1 MRIEKATLCMMA
13 SSMLLAA
20 ANAATFHWKDDA
32 QSTSWTNKA
41 NYVENV
47 VPSAGDIV
55 EVGNTTVYLSDSDM
69 DSFNLAS
76 SLGRV
81 RPTNANARIEFTI
94 SGTDEPLSFGASIR
108 YHNGSYTDKRGK
120 IVKKGPG
127 RLELT
132 SRDGGYAYATD
143 MEVVEGILSIKTSAA
158 TSGNSWFG
166 DVAIS
171 NDASFVTRTS
181 GRTWVQRLYGEGTV
195 TNTSSYQINVSGG
208 NYANPMVLTPWMS
221 KVGYYSC
228 GRVMIWR
235 TDNRIA
241 DFTIYSQSANVT
253 DGSGTTGFY
262 SIGMNGKPSSVGTYS
277 KISTAENGGTF
288 LYLGDGNE
296 TGTDKHIEVGYPA
309 QSWTA
314 FDAGAYG
321 GLKFTGEWRF
331 SGGAGTMK
339 GMGQLILTGS
349 NTHECVIAGS
359 IKNCTATNALGQKGF
374 SFHITKRG
382 TGTWRLSRT
391 SSTVLRENYSG
402 IAVEEGTLKYDSIA
416 EAGDMCALGMATNL
430 YESYRGA
437 YNESYRRPYAYRI
450 GNGARSY
457 PDDGLATFEY
467 SGTNDAICSTRPI
480 VLGGDARLV
489 NSSGCPFRFS
499 NISAISNG
507 VQMLVLGGEVGTD
520 SEIQGLSDGTAG
532 CRLGVIKEGSS
543 TWTITHTNTFSGPL
557 VVKGGTLKVRR
568 PAVNKPYTWYKLVVK
583 DLWSRL
589 YTERSTTDAFKIGR
603 LGLFDGNGYRRNIG
617 FTRNDGLPVGVSLQP
632 GEIGFGMP
640 KRYSWWI
647 NREKDSSTSGLAEV
661 TASGETSDNSCLFM
675 SRDRHTIDPEN
686 PKDWIEIEMRLAD
699 GTPEIAYYDIAVIY
713 GQTDTTGYLTNYNM
727 RAWSLLGS
735 TDGWH
740 WEEVHA
746 IADSRSSDPD
756 QKLKLP
762 NKNRYW
768 MAQNKATAGD
778 TAATQHDI
786 TKLQPI
792 RGHSI
797 TSAPDPLANVEYVTV
812 SDGGVLEADG
822 DITLSKFRVAADGT
836 AGTVKGFALAQ
847 ECSVDVT
854 GLPERPEPFDLPIT
868 FDGVSPQSASWTL
881 KVGGSDTTKYKVVV
895 VGDKLR
901 FIVKSMTVIVR

>member
-1 MRIEKATLCMMA
+1 MVQFAPKKARCADKPKGKAMRIEKATLCMMA

-55 EVGNTTVYLSDSDM
+55 EVGSTTVYLSDSDM

-94 SGTDEPLSFGASIR
+94 NGTDAPLSFGASIR

-120 IVKKGPG
+120 IVKKGLG

-132 SRDGGYAYATD
+132 SRDGGYAYSTD

-331 SGGAGTMK
+331 SRNDERHGAADPHRLEHPRVRDCRLHQELHGH
-339 GMGQLILTGS
+339 QR
-349 NTHECVIAGS
+349 AGPE
-359 IKNCTATNALGQKGF
+359 GF
-374 SFHITKRG
+374 LVPHH
-382 TGTWRLSRT
+382 
-391 SSTVLRENYSG
+391 
-402 IAVEEGTLKYDSIA
+402 
-416 EAGDMCALGMATNL
+416 EAGHRHVAPIQDVEYGPARELLRHCCR
-430 YESYRGA
+430 RG
-437 YNESYRRPYAYRI
+437 Y
-450 GNGARSY
+450 
-457 PDDGLATFEY
+457 
-467 SGTNDAICSTRPI
+467 
-480 VLGGDARLV
+480 
-489 NSSGCPFRFS
+489 
-499 NISAISNG
+499 
-507 VQMLVLGGEVGTD
+507 
-520 SEIQGLSDGTAG
+520 
-532 CRLGVIKEGSS
+532 
-543 TWTITHTNTFSGPL
+543 
-557 VVKGGTLKVRR
+557 
-568 PAVNKPYTWYKLVVK
+568 
-583 DLWSRL
+583 
-589 YTERSTTDAFKIGR
+589 
-603 LGLFDGNGYRRNIG
+603 
-617 FTRNDGLPVGVSLQP
+617 
-632 GEIGFGMP
+632 
-640 KRYSWWI
+640 
-647 NREKDSSTSGLAEV
+647 AEV
-661 TASGETSDNSCLFM
+661 
-675 SRDRHTIDPEN
+675 
-686 PKDWIEIEMRLAD
+686 RL
-699 GTPEIAYYDIAVIY
+699 
-713 GQTDTTGYLTNYNM
+713 
-727 RAWSLLGS
+727 
-735 TDGWH
+735 H
-740 WEEVHA
+740 C
-746 IADSRSSDPD
+746 
-756 QKLKLP
+756 
-762 NKNRYW
+762 
-768 MAQNKATAGD
+768 
-778 TAATQHDI
+778 
-786 TKLQPI
+786 
-792 RGHSI
+792 
-797 TSAPDPLANVEYVTV
+797 
-812 SDGGVLEADG
+812 GGG
-822 DITLSKFRVAADGT
+822 
-836 AGTVKGFALAQ
+836 
-847 ECSVDVT
+847 
-854 GLPERPEPFDLPIT
+854 
-868 FDGVSPQSASWTL
+868 
-881 KVGGSDTTKYKVVV
+881 
-895 VGDKLR
+895 
-901 FIVKSMTVIVR
+901 